1 MTELRGQVVR
11 KVVSAGSKS
20 EHAAVVLVT
29 DDGELLLRRA
39 GGNAFRD
46 PELDALV
53 GKHIR
58 GAGQL
63 AGGTFIMDGWSEEE

>member
-1 MTELRGQVVR
+1 MTELRGEVVK
-11 KVVSAGSKS
+11 KVVAARSKS

-29 DDGELLLRRA
+29 SDGELLLRRA

-53 GKHIR
+53 GKRIC
-58 GAGQL
+58 GQGDL
-63 AGGTFIMDGWSEEE
+63 AGTTFILARWTEE